1 MHKSPPFEV
10 HPLSSPPPRLVFLN
24 RCYWPDSEATG
35 QLLTD
40 LCERLADTFEV
51 HIVCGQPN
59 SPTDESYIRSGVQLR
74 NGVMI
79 HRLNHTRFAK
89 RIPAG
94 RVLNLLSFSKATARY
109 LRRTNLQSDVLVS
122 ETDPFLLP
130 IVAAKHANRSGATLV
145 CYLQDIYP
153 DVAVAIGKAKPG
165 QLTHQ
170 IRSRLRTAYLASD
183 RVIVLARCMRDR
195 LANAPWSIP
204 SEKLQVI
211 PNWADCDAIHPLP
224 KETNEFRKRLCL
236 EDKFV
241 VMHSGNMGLTQRL
254 DVLIHA
260 TMSDQWPANAVLLL
274 IGDGASRNE
283 LEALATSVPPGR
295 VKILPYQPR
304 HQLGESLS
312 AADLHVVSM
321 HESITGCLCPSKLYG
336 ILAAGRPVM
345 AIASATTDL
354 AQTVRENDLGWCC
367 EPGDPP
373 AIVDSIATAA
383 NSGHLLSE
391 MGARARSIA
400 KECFDRKVVMN
411 DFESL
416 FRRLTNHT
424 NDSTESIR
432 FTSHSAPTL
441 TQ

>member
-1 MHKSPPFEV
+1 M
-10 HPLSSPPPRLVFLN
+10 
-24 RCYWPDSEATG
+24 
-35 QLLTD
+35 
-40 LCERLADTFEV
+40 
-51 HIVCGQPN
+51 
-59 SPTDESYIRSGVQLR
+59 
-74 NGVMI
+74 
-79 HRLNHTRFAK
+79 
-89 RIPAG
+89 
-94 RVLNLLSFSKATARY
+94 
-109 LRRTNLQSDVLVS
+109 
-122 ETDPFLLP
+122 
-130 IVAAKHANRSGATLV
+130 

-204 SEKLQVI
+204 SEKLHVI
-211 PNWADCDAIHPLP
+211 PNWADCEVIHPLP
-224 KETNEFRKRLCL
+224 RETNEFRKRLGI

-260 TMSDQWPANAVLLL
+260 TMSDQWPADAVLLL
-274 IGDGASRNE
+274 IGDGAARNE
-283 LEALATSVPPGR
+283 LESLASSVPQGR
-295 VKILPYQPR
+295 IQILPYQPR

-321 HESITGCLCPSKLYG
+321 HESISGCLCPSKLYG

-354 AQTVRENDLGWCC
+354 AQTVREYDLGWCC
-367 EPGDPP
+367 EPGDPT

-391 MGARARSIA
+391 MGAHARSIA
-400 KECFDRKVVMN
+400 KERFDRKVVMN

-424 NDSTESIR
+424 NDSKESIR
-432 FTSHSAPTL
+432 FSPHSAPTL